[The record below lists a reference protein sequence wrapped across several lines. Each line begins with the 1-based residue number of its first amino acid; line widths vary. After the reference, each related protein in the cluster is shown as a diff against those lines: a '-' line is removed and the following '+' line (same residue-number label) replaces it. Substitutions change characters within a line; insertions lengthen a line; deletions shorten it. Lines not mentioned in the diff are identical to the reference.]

1 MNQALLLLSSALLG
15 GVAGAL
21 TGKLLDE
28 PDVPRGETH
37 GAGPEARNGSDASVA
52 ALEKTISELRTRLN
66 ALDEKLAQTQL
77 APAPVSARAPEL
89 SQDALEQAIA
99 SYMEKNGRAAPAA
112 EHVPS
117 TPSDGET
124 SVVASASLTDLMDM
138 LSGDFDGVEEE
149 ELWEE
154 IRNTGR
160 MDEVLAEYE
169 RLAKLQPDN
178 PDVQAALGTAYIQ
191 KIFDVGSG
199 PLAGKFGTLADEAYD
214 RALEADPEH
223 WVARFSKAVSLSNW
237 PEFLGK
243 APEAIRQFEIL
254 IEQQEHQTTQPH
266 FAQTYFILGNMQL
279 KTGKREKALEVWRRG
294 LALFPDDEELR
305 EQIRLNE

>member
-21 TGKLLDE
+21 AGKLLDE
-28 PDVPRGETH
+28 PEARGETNH
-37 GAGPEARNGSDASVA
+37 GLAPESVA
-52 ALEKTISELRTRLN
+52 ALEKTIGELRGRLN
-66 ALDEKLAQTQL
+66 ALDERLAQTEL
-77 APAPVSARAPEL
+77 VTPAPISTRAPEI
-89 SQDALEQAIA
+89 SESAIEEAVA
-99 SYMEKNGRAAPAA
+99 SYMEKNGRAAPSA
-112 EHVPS
+112 EHAPS
-117 TPSDGET
+117 APANGAH

-138 LSGDFDGVEEE
+138 LTGDFDGIEEE

-154 IRNTGR
+154 IRKTGR

-178 PDVQAALGTAYIQ
+178 PDVQTALGTAYIQ
-191 KIFDVGSG
+191 KIFDIGSG

-223 WVARFSKAVSLSNW
+223 WEARFSKAVSLSNW

-243 APEAIRQFEIL
+243 TGEAIHQFEIL
-254 IEQQEHQTTQPH
+254 VEQQERQTAKPY
-266 FAQTYFILGNMQL
+266 FAQTYFILGNMHQR
-279 KTGKREKALEVWRRG
+279 TGDTEKALEVWRRG
-294 LALFPDDEELR
+294 LELFPDEEEFR